1 MGELDLSPDS
11 RGRSSPAFPVTNRV
25 WKKTQSRWWTS
36 SAGLPC
42 RRPCAILMKC
52 PCATPGSP
60 PASSAGRGCSTALS
74 RNPLYHNHNRCTSP
88 RSRPSWTARTGRSAG
103 GGTPWSRRVLLVQN
117 SGRSPACLPFPRS
130 SPGLRF
136 RARRGSRARRAGP
149 LRFRK
154 AARWLGRRFRHCA
167 PRHRLGA
174 AQKPGP
180 RADRESMV
188 RWRSRAPLDA

>member
-1 MGELDLSPDS
+1 MVVLGLSPGSKDQN
-11 RGRSSPAFPVTNRV
+11 SPAFPAKNQVSTKNLNLLLR
-25 WKKTQSRWWTS
+25 S
-36 SAGLPC
+36 SAGLQYPQ
-42 RRPCAILMKC
+42 PSLSEKPC

-60 PASSAGRGCSTALS
+60 PASWAGRGSTTARRRSHLCRS
-74 RNPLYHNHNRCTSP
+74 RSRCRGP
-88 RSRPSWTARTGRSAG
+88 RSRPSCFSRTGRSAVAG
-103 GGTPWSRRVLLVQN
+103 RPWFPRVLLVQN

-130 SPGLRF
+130 TAGGF
-136 RARRGSRARRAGP
+136 EARRGSRARRAGP

-188 RWRSRAPLDA
+188 RWRPPAPLGA